1 MSETVFEV
9 RHMRKTFGPTV
20 ALKDVD
26 LILRAGE
33 IRGLI
38 GENGSGKST
47 VMSIASGKQKA
58 DSGEM
63 IYRGKPWD
71 PETMI
76 QAQKAG
82 ISMILQEANTIP
94 GITVA
99 QNIFAGREKDFS
111 KFGIVNMKKMNEA
124 AAALLDK
131 FGIKHIHAA
140 DPIHDYNFED
150 RKLVEI
156 VRCVT

>member
-111 KFGIVNMKKMNEA
+111 KIRT
-124 AAALLDK
+124 L
-131 FGIKHIHAA
+131 
-140 DPIHDYNFED
+140 
-150 RKLVEI
+150 
-156 VRCVT
+156 